1 MEGFQD
7 TGRLAANKRR
17 TLRRGLLIISVGVA
31 MTVAACS
38 SSAASGSGS
47 SASAGGTLTYANSI
61 GPITMNPLQ
70 MGNGTAG
77 VYAMPAYDS
86 LVTIE
91 PDGKLVPDLATKW
104 GYVPGS
110 KNTQFEMTIRS
121 GVRFSD
127 GAPMTAQDV
136 VNSIEYALK
145 NAYFKFTLGAVT
157 TVTAPTSD
165 TVRLT
170 LSTPNPELPYAFDQ
184 YWQQGDI
191 IAPAGLANPSLLLKE
206 TLGAG
211 PYMLSASGTISGVQY
226 TYVPNPYY
234 WDKSAIHWKRVVVK
248 VFSDTDS
255 ALQTLESGQAQVAVG
270 NVPIAEAIKDN
281 PSLKVLSNPTQEAGI
296 VIEDE
301 QGKVVPAL
309 GKLAVRQAM
318 NYGINRVAVNS
329 VLSGDLGKPL
339 DQIQGEGFA
348 GYTPALASYYSYN
361 PAKAKQLLASAGYP
375 HGFAMTLLTQ
385 EGTTTDLLAQLF
397 AGQMAKI
404 GIKVTIRN
412 DSDESQF
419 LADAATK
426 KYPATDPLLNMGSPY
441 FVYQDDF
448 AANDSNLWNYFNV
461 NYPSENALV
470 AKALAAAPAQ
480 ATKLWQQ
487 VYAWMTKN
495 ATWIPIS
502 QSPNIYFITS
512 SVSAAAPNQAETLD
526 PVDVIPNG

>member
-1 MEGFQD
+1 VEIFQNIGSRA
-7 TGRLAANKRR
+7 TRR
-17 TLRRGLLIISVGVA
+17 RALRRGLLILSVTAA
-31 MTVAACS
+31 MTSAACS
-38 SSAASGSGS
+38 SSASGSGS
-47 SASAGGTLTYANSI
+47 SARAGSTLTYADNI

-86 LVTIE
+86 LITIE
-91 PDGKLVPDLATKW
+91 PDGKLTPDLATKW
-104 GYVPGS
+104 EYVPGS
-110 KNTQFEMTIRS
+110 GNTQFEMTIRN

-127 GAPMTAQDV
+127 GTIMTAQDV
-136 VNSIEYALK
+136 VNSLEYALK
-145 NAYFKFTLGAVT
+145 NAYFKFTMGAVT
-157 TVTAPTSD
+157 SITAPTAD
-165 TVRLT
+165 TVKLT
-170 LSTPNPELPYAFDQ
+170 LSTANPELPYAFDQ

-211 PYMLSASGTISGVQY
+211 PYMLSATATISGVQY

-234 WDKSAIHWKRVVVK
+234 WDKSAIHWKQVVVK

-281 PSLKVLSNPTQEAGI
+281 PSLKVLSNATQEAGI

-301 QGKVVPAL
+301 QGTVVPAL

-318 NYGINRVAVNS
+318 NYGIDRVAVNKI
-329 VLSGDLGKPL
+329 LSGNLGEPL
-339 DQIQGEGFA
+339 DQIQGQGFP
-348 GYTPALASYYSYN
+348 GYDPSLASYYSYN

-375 HGFAMTLLTQ
+375 NGFAMTLLTQ
-385 EGTTTDLLAQLF
+385 QGTTTDLLAQLF

-404 GIKVTIRN
+404 GVRVTIRD
-412 DSDESQF
+412 DSDVSQF
-419 LADAATK
+419 LADAAAK
-426 KYPATDPLLNMGSPY
+426 KYPATAPLLNMGSPY
-441 FVYQDDF
+441 FVYEDDF
-448 AANDSNLWNYFNV
+448 AASGANLWNIFNV
-461 NYPSENALV
+461 NYPSQNALV
-470 AKALAAAPAQ
+470 AKALAAAPTQ

-487 VYAWMTKN
+487 IYAWMTTN

-512 SVSAAAPNQAETLD
+512 SVSAAAPGQAETLS
-526 PVDVIPNG
+526 PVDVIPNS